1 MAFCADVGFRT
12 GDPFGTA
19 VVGKMIGT
27 YFAVLEMIPDLLGIV
42 DGSFPSEEAIEE
54 KDSLLSSISCI
65 LDLSSR
71 LKCLFLLITTPP
83 KKIRDTADKI

>member
-27 YFAVLEMIPDLLGIV
+27 YFAILEMIPDLLGNSGWIF
-42 DGSFPSEEAIEE
+42 S
-54 KDSLLSSISCI
+54 K
-65 LDLSSR
+65 
-71 LKCLFLLITTPP
+71 
-83 KKIRDTADKI
+83 